1 MMVQAFMN
9 IIVSMD
15 NSCIKYDQ
23 RLFLGREKMRWSFIL
38 PTELKPT
45 SGYQKKKKKG
55 EFYITHQAGHNRKSG
70 RVHTSKMNVPS
81 AQVKLLYAFLHKARL
96 LEFLM
101 LWPIPVPHGHK
112 K

>member
-23 RLFLGREKMRWSFIL
+23 RLFLGREKMRWTFIL

-45 SGYQKKKKKG
+45 SGYQKKKKKAN
-55 EFYITHQAGHNRKSG
+55 FISHTRQDITEKAEEYTQAK
-70 RVHTSKMNVPS
+70 
-81 AQVKLLYAFLHKARL
+81 
-96 LEFLM
+96 
-101 LWPIPVPHGHK
+101 
-112 K
+112 

>member
-23 RLFLGREKMRWSFIL
+23 MLFLGREKMRWSFIL

-45 SGYQKKKKKG
+45 SGYQKKKAN
-55 EFYITHQAGHNRKSG
+55 FIS
-70 RVHTSKMNVPS
+70 HTR
-81 AQVKLLYAFLHKARL
+81 QDTTEKA
-96 LEFLM
+96 EEYTQT
-101 LWPIPVPHGHK
+101 K
-112 K
+112 